1 VYQVCRQECP
11 PGASCRESAGQ
22 SAVKDEPHGHLFILP
37 SDLRPR
43 SNRGVGSVQQR
54 IAAGQRAPHDAT
66 KDLLIEVGETVKIL
80 GRLVAISAIATLAGG
95 ALAGPANA
103 HKRTITDVS
112 SGVDEEGVI
121 YVHAF
126 MDPEE
131 HAGTMKITLKK
142 KNGAGRWVAVRTKKA
157 PYGGFNPG

>member
-1 VYQVCRQECP
+1 M
-11 PGASCRESAGQ
+11 
-22 SAVKDEPHGHLFILP
+22 
-37 SDLRPR
+37 
-43 SNRGVGSVQQR
+43 
-54 IAAGQRAPHDAT
+54 
-66 KDLLIEVGETVKIL
+66 GETVKIL

-112 SGVDEEGVI
+112 SGIDEEGVI

-157 PYGGFNPG
+157 PYGGLGWGYFTTFADVAGNKRCKGLAKFTSRNHPSLKKTSPAFNC